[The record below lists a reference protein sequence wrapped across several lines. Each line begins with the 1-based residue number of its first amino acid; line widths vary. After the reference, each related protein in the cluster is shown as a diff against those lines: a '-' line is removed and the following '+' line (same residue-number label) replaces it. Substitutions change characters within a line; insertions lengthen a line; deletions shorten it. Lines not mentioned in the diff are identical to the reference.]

1 MNMSKTIV
9 AVAFSTILAISLVGC
24 GASGMAGGSSSDES
38 VQASATAS
46 LKSGDRFPS
55 FKATDLV
62 TGKEVDE
69 SVFAQNKV
77 TVVSYWFNGC
87 SACVNEMPILEQ
99 LQDQLGSQGV
109 GVLGVNVEAASDEE
123 LKKEAQEILSKQ
135 GVTYSNIA
143 IDPDTDGAKVANGI
157 MAFPTTF
164 LVDQNGNVIGEP
176 MRGSINELE
185 GSELL
190 QRVNDALAAAQ
201 S

>member
-24 GASGMAGGSSSDES
+24 GASGTAGGSSSDES
-38 VQASATAS
+38 VQVSATAS

>member
-1 MNMSKTIV
+1 
-9 AVAFSTILAISLVGC
+9 
-24 GASGMAGGSSSDES
+24 
-38 VQASATAS
+38 
-46 LKSGDRFPS
+46 
-55 FKATDLV
+55 
-62 TGKEVDE
+62 
-69 SVFAQNKV
+69 
-77 TVVSYWFNGC
+77 
-87 SACVNEMPILEQ
+87 MPILEQ

-109 GVLGVNVEAASDEE
+109 GVLGVNVETASDEE